1 MYLRQALHLAVSG
14 ICLGLSLANP
24 IDLGELGIQAER
36 RADPSLVG
44 YLGAIFLG
52 ADPYVYFYLSNGNDA
67 LTLKSLNKGQPILRP
82 TVGTGGVRDPYL
94 VQGGGAE
101 AGRKW
106 YIVGTDL
113 NIGKVRDISACRVY
127 TPH

>member
-1 MYLRQALHLAVSG
+1 MFGRQALRLAISIG
-14 ICLGLSLANP
+14 ICLSLSLANP
-24 IDLGELGIQAER
+24 IDLEELGIQAER
-36 RADPSLVG
+36 RADPALVG

-67 LTLKSLNKGQPILRP
+67 LSLKALNKGQPILRP
-82 TVGTGGVRDPYL
+82 TAGTGGIRDPYL

-113 NIGKVRDISACRVY
+113 NIGKVRGVSY
-127 TPH
+127 T